1 MKHPFFKNKCV
12 HGQPGMSED
21 KPVEFQKCAALAEA
35 EKKTVKLTMIRIRP
49 KTKDMIHFLR
59 SCNMMLSGAK

>member
-1 MKHPFFKNKCV
+1 
-12 HGQPGMSED
+12 MSEE
-21 KPVEFQKCAALAEA
+21 KPIEFQKCAALAEA
-35 EKKTVKLTMIRIRP
+35 EKKTVKLTMIRMFGLDQIRP